1 MGVCCDHHPDSQQ
14 ITPTNIVNKKLSMAL
29 CAVTVLFVGGC
40 AELRAITGCVAIS
53 ALANNNS
60 RTYSGT
66 VNGKPYRNTVSWRSQ
81 EGDPGYFDSSD
92 CVSQAV
98 RNIKQKEAEEA
109 ALAAKQATE
118 AKGATA
124 E

>member
-1 MGVCCDHHPDSQQ
+1 MLESLVLH
-14 ITPTNIVNKKLSMAL
+14 IIAMNKNLGIAL
-29 CAVTVLFVGGC
+29 GAVTILFAGGC
-40 AELRAITGCVAIS
+40 AELRATTGCVAIS
-53 ALANNNS
+53 ALTNNRS
-60 RTYSGT
+60 RTFTGT

>member
-1 MGVCCDHHPDSQQ
+1 MLQSSGLHIIPM
-14 ITPTNIVNKKLSMAL
+14 NKNLGIAFA
-29 CAVTVLFVGGC
+29 AVTILFAGGC
-40 AELRAITGCVAIS
+40 AELKAITGCIAIS

-60 RTYSGT
+60 RTYTGT
-66 VNGKPYRNTVSWRSQ
+66 VNGKPYRNTVSWRTQ

-109 ALAAKQATE
+109 ALAAKQAAET
-118 AKGATA
+118 KGATGS
-124 E
+124 EGRQ